1 MVTVSINLLEDKVLG
16 GQVRPHVDHDM
27 AVLKANSKGCS
38 HFILV
43 FELQSASL
51 LDGSRP
57 FVFNELPPDELLRVL
72 ALAWRWS
79 I

>member
-1 MVTVSINLLEDKVLG
+1 MVRDRAGDAALAAKPMSSKPFGLKKEIVMIGLLEDKVLG

-43 FELQSASL
+43 RL
-51 LDGSRP
+51 LKSH
-57 FVFNELPPDELLRVL
+57 
-72 ALAWRWS
+72 
-79 I
+79 